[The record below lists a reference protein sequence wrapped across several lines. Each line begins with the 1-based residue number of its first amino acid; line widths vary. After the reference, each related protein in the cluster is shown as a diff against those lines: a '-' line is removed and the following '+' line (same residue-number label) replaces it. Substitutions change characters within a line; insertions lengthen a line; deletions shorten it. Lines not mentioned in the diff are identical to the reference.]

1 MLKRTTMQPDMNV
14 VEHIESQISLT
25 VVDEVGSKSHN
36 YLNITATLST
46 LWGVAQPWRFFF
58 ACNKCRGAY
67 YA

>member
-1 MLKRTTMQPDMNV
+1 MRSDMEV
-14 VEHIESQISLT
+14 EEHIENQISLT
-25 VVDEVGSKSHN
+25 VVDEMDSKSHN

-58 ACNKCRGAY
+58 ACNKCRGAC